1 MGNAQQQHTTQINF
15 EDMQTILEKPDLYL
29 TINTLAPNEQQCLLP
44 NTISI
49 LEEELA
55 INQYLKTDKSI
66 RIVVYG
72 RNCNDDTAQAKCQQ
86 LSSLGFSH
94 IFWYVGGLFEWML
107 LQDIYGK
114 DLFPTTKHELDILKY
129 KPNSRLTIGLLKN

>member
-1 MGNAQQQHTTQINF
+1 MGNAQQHITHINY
-15 EDMQTILEKPDLYL
+15 EDMQTIITKTDLYL
-29 TINTLAPNEQQCLLP
+29 IINTLPPNEQQCLLP

-49 LEEELA
+49 TEEETV
-55 INQYLKTDKSI
+55 INQYMKTDKSI

-72 RNCNDDTAQAKCQQ
+72 RNCNDDTAHAKCQQ
-86 LSSLGFSH
+86 LGSLGFYH
-94 IFWYVGGLFEWML
+94 IFVYGGGLFEWLL

-129 KPNSRLTIGLLKN
+129 KPNSRLNIGLLKN